1 MGSFNGNL
9 TSLVLDYI
17 LEKII
22 LDRCTRRVDK
32 VTSTI
37 DKLVNVDISSIL
49 KGLICVL
56 SLAKSVALGFDE
68 LVKDLR

>member
-32 VTSTI
+32 VTSPL
-37 DKLVNVDISSIL
+37 DKLLNVDISSIL
-49 KGLICVL
+49 KSLICVL
-56 SLAKSVALGFDE
+56 SLAKSVTLGFDD
-68 LVKDLR
+68 LVEDLR